1 MKLIYQPS
9 KIIMFHKVAVL
20 FNLVIL
26 FTSLNLKAQESV
38 FSAFNES
45 IADADKAF
53 IAKNYIKALSIYES
67 IAQNEN
73 TPENIDL
80 RLARSYYFTFQYDK
94 AIHHYGKYEKVNLEF
109 PTEDYFYFAEAL
121 NSVGEMKQALHYYQ
135 ICMDKKPDNELYAG
149 RIWRLS
155 NLTYLY
161 EDSIKNMV
169 NYAKLNSKYSE
180 LQMLKLSDKEIF
192 LVSNQP
198 QVEMIKKI
206 DSKEN
211 SPFYNLRKVESY
223 EDPFSIVALNYENLK
238 AAGQKLKVPFHLSA
252 ISIFDEGNQLVFAAS
267 AQRKNAEGNFPLQL
281 YFAKKKRGKWVE
293 IGEYEHN
300 NIQFDISE
308 PAISNDGN
316 TLIFSANFKNSLGG
330 KDLYISTK
338 TEEEGWSEPENL
350 GNNINTE
357 RDERFPFIDHSNLY
371 FSSNGHPG
379 LGGFDIYK
387 VKLMDG
393 KYQELENLG
402 YPVNSKFEELSFSID
417 SLGQQGFLSSN
428 RKNKGFDFDMYEF
441 ALDLQVYPLSVD
453 GTVKFI
459 EHNWMDSTEL
469 KVLSNVELEL
479 VDRTGN
485 KVVAKTRSDEKGK
498 FNLKVPYYSK
508 YKIRIRDEDLDGFVS
523 FEVPKFAKQDLSYE
537 IVVVNDDFKNSLR
550 EENE

>member
-1 MKLIYQPS
+1 MKLIHLPS
-9 KIIMFHKVAVL
+9 IFIMFNKIAVL
-20 FNLVIL
+20 FTLVVL
-26 FTSLNLKAQESV
+26 FSSANLKAQESV
-38 FSAFNES
+38 FSAFNQS
-45 IADADKAF
+45 LADADKAF
-53 IAKNYIKALSIYES
+53 IAENYRKALSIYES

-73 TPENIDL
+73 TPDNIDL
-80 RLARSYYFTFQYDK
+80 RLARSYFFTFQYEK
-94 AIHHYGKYEKVNLEF
+94 AVQHYGQYEKTNLEF

-121 NSVGEMKQALHYYQ
+121 SSTGDRKRALHYYQ
-135 ICMDKKPDNELYAG
+135 ICLDKKPNNELYAG

-161 EDSIKNMV
+161 EDSIRNMAH
-169 NYAKLNSKYSE
+169 YAKLNSNYSE
-180 LQMLKLSDKEIF
+180 LQMVKVSEKEVY

-198 QVEMIKKI
+198 QVEMIRKLDI
-206 DSKEN
+206 KEN
-211 SPFYNLRKVESY
+211 APFYNLRKVETY

-238 AAGQKLKVPFHLSA
+238 PADQNLKAQFHLSA
-252 ISIFDEGNQLVFAAS
+252 INIFDDGNQMVYAS
-267 AQRKNAEGNFPLQL
+267 SAKQKNEKGNHPLQL
-281 YFAKKKRGKWVE
+281 YFAKKKRGKWVKV
-293 IGEYEHN
+293 GDYEHN
-300 NIQFDISE
+300 NPEFNISE

-316 TLIFSANFKNSLGG
+316 RLIFSANFINGLGE
-330 KDLYISTK
+330 KDLYVSIK
-338 TEEEGWSEPENL
+338 TEEGWSEPENL
-350 GNNINTE
+350 GDNINTE
-357 RDERFPFIDHSNLY
+357 RDERFPFFHQSNLY

-379 LGGFDIYK
+379 LGGFDLYK

-393 KYQELENLG
+393 NYQELENLG
-402 YPVNSKFEELSFSID
+402 YPVNSKFDELSFSID

-428 RKNKGFDFDMYEF
+428 RKNQGFDFDIYEF
-441 ALDLQVYPLSVD
+441 ALDLQIYPLSVE
-453 GTVKFI
+453 GTIKFI

-469 KVLSNVELEL
+469 KVLSNVEMEL

-485 KVVAKTRSDEKGK
+485 KVVAKTRSDAKGN